1 MTPVRPAT
9 PADLDDLTR
18 LFVGYHEF
26 YGRPGDPSAARDFLA
41 ARQRD
46 GDSVVLVAES
56 DGAIVGFT
64 QVYPAWS
71 SVSMARVWVLNDL
84 FVDPSARGTGAG
96 RALVRTVLA
105 AAREAGAVRVSL
117 STATTNS
124 TAQALYV
131 AEGFTRDEVFWTFEA
146 SV

>member
-1 MTPVRPAT
+1 MTHVRPAT

-26 YGRPGDPSAARDFLA
+26 YGREGDPAAAREFLA

-46 GDSVVLVAES
+46 GDSVVLVAAS
-56 DGAIVGFT
+56 GGAVVGFA
-64 QVYPAWS
+64 QVYPTWS

-84 FVDPSARGTGAG
+84 FVDASARGTGAG
-96 RALVRTVLA
+96 RALVRAVLA
-105 AAREAGAVRVSL
+105 AAREAGAARVSL
-117 STATTNS
+117 QTQTTNS
-124 TAQALYV
+124 TAQALYTD
-131 AEGFTRDEVFWTFEA
+131 EGFERDEEFWTYTA